1 MKMTFI
7 LGLTGGIGSGKSAAS
22 QWFESQGIT
31 VVDADIVARE
41 VVEKGQPALLAIQ
54 QHFGNWVLQPDGTLD
69 RRALRDYIFKEPNA
83 RKQLEQITHPV
94 IRTSIIQQL
103 HNATSPYVVL
113 VSPLLFET
121 NQHELTQHTLLID
134 ASEELQIARA
144 SSRDSQNI
152 DQIKKIIAAQ
162 MPRIQKQQMAND
174 IVLNHGE
181 LVHLYEKLKPLHLQY
196 LARSEI
202 F

>member
-144 SSRDSQNI
+144 SSRDRQNI

>member
-41 VVEKGQPALLAIQ
+41 VVEKGQPTLLEIQ
-54 QHFGNWVLQPDGTLD
+54 QHFGHWVLQPDGTLD

-83 RKQLEQITHPV
+83 RKQLEQITHPA

-103 HNATSPYVVL
+103 HNATSPYVIL

-121 NQHELTQHTLLID
+121 NQHKLTQHTLLID

-144 SSRDSQNI
+144 SSRDRQNI
-152 DQIKKIIAAQ
+152 DQIQKIIAAQ
-162 MPRIQKQQMAND
+162 MPRIQKQKMAND
-174 IVLNHGE
+174 IVLNDGE
-181 LVHLYEKLKPLHLQY
+181 LDHLYEKLKPLHLQY
-196 LARSEI
+196 LARSETS
-202 F
+202 

>member
-1 MKMTFI
+1 MTFI

-174 IVLNHGE
+174 IVLNDGE

>member
-1 MKMTFI
+1 MTFI